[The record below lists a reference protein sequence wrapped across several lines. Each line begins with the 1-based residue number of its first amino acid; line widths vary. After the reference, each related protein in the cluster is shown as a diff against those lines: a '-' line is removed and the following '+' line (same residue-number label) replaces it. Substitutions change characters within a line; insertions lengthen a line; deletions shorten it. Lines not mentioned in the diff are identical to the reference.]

1 VFSAMI
7 GVYDAGQVNIK
18 NNQGS
23 TAIAEFRRKEIR
35 ADLKDT
41 LVTIA
46 KDNPNAQALYWTIL
60 DPLIGE

>member
-1 VFSAMI
+1 MI
-7 GVYDAGQVNIK
+7 GVYDAGQNNLK
-18 NNQGS
+18 SNQGS
-23 TAIAEFRRKEIR
+23 TSLAEFRRKEIR

-46 KDNPNAQALYWTIL
+46 KDNPNAQSLYWIIF